1 VYDIEANYQ
10 QAQELPDQSIMQ
22 GAGAEM
28 HVRLKSQRSW
38 EALDGLAARWEARSS
53 VTSTQA
59 LQSASSETVTNS
71 TPNYFV
77 INLDSTDT
85 GTAYTNWVW
94 SIIVEEDS
102 VDYVLGTGRWDSV
115 ASSWTGA
122 GSVITSA
129 TTQAAI
135 DASIATHTADA
146 SAHHT
151 KYTDAEALAAAV
163 AGGCVTSGVSTATFE
178 AHTGA
183 TGTNVHGLG
192 TASTS
197 DVDDFATGAEGNLAT
212 TAVQPTET
220 RVLTFNSAHDKT
232 NTYGGLLVQLGKRVQ
247 SGHNTTASGVGA
259 HAEGFLTEASG
270 TYSHSEGF
278 NTTASGSH
286 AHAEG
291 NNTTASG
298 SGAHAEGFY
307 SEASG
312 NYSHAGGFNSTAAH
326 ESSFVW
332 SGGADVSSTDT
343 NQFTVH
349 ALNGIRL
356 MGGTTTVDG
365 LSVTNG
371 TNVTYTS
378 QLASST
384 TSNVPAIVGVGTGGS
399 DSHGLY
405 GEARGDG
412 QGVRGYGITTPGG
425 YFWSGG
431 ETGLVATAGGLVPV
445 GLYSPHYIK
454 TAYGFIGSGA
464 ALTDIPVDGFADITG
479 RTNVV
484 PIWTGSVWSNAVLPE
499 IQKVGDDYSQK
510 AWYKAEPSE
519 AIDFPTNSWSA
530 ATPYLYSGD
539 GTNFVW
545 IDVDTD
551 DSFQSAR
558 TDHSTTTNLTWLP
571 TTYSAKWTPSG
582 SATFAM
588 STDADYPRATYALW
602 IYAAETITFD
612 AQIDLQ
618 NEITP
623 TGTNLWVI
631 TPADTSTNWV
641 AIGRAL

>member
-1 VYDIEANYQ
+1 MKLITTILFALASVAVAAPPIVYDIEANYQ

-197 DVDDFATGAEGNLAT
+197 AIDDFATGAEGDAALAALPKSGGT
-212 TAVQPTET
+212 MTGD
-220 RVLTFNSAHDKT
+220 LTLDD
-232 NTYGGLLVQLGKRVQ
+232 
-247 SGHNTTASGVGA
+247 GVGA
-259 HAEGFLTEASG
+259 SPALRFENADGA
-270 TYSHSEGF
+270 
-278 NTTASGSH
+278 TASLVVGNGAGQPLGISAAGNIFINAQAVDMAYGGKIINLSAGTVATDAVNLGQLDGYVATTGS
-286 AHAEG
+286 
-291 NNTTASG
+291 NTI
-298 SGAHAEGFY
+298 
-307 SEASG
+307 
-312 NYSHAGGFNSTAAH
+312 
-326 ESSFVW
+326 
-332 SGGADVSSTDT
+332 D
-343 NQFTVH
+343 
-349 ALNGIRL
+349 
-356 MGGTTTVDG
+356 GT
-365 LSVTNG
+365 LAITNG

-484 PIWTGSVWSNAVLPE
+484 PLWTGSAWSNAVLPE
-499 IQKVGDDYSQK
+499 VQKVGDDYSQK

-545 IDVDTD
+545 VAEPD